1 MTNTT
6 LTLTEEKKIAYANY
20 VVENDALMLNYR
32 PIEFLTQKLYA
43 DANDYTAYLD
53 YLEFMT
59 DGQGVIQEEL
69 EIHFNNALF
78 IEAME
83 ADEKFE
89 FVWNVENDLAVA
101 LNDVLQIAYKENDF
115 WVFEEIAHKVFTD
128 DEGTNAEEAMK
139 TIKEMD
145 EEGNGFAFAS
155 LVYNYINDKDANFI
169 KAAANRLVYFAND
182 IFDWA

>member
-1 MTNTT
+1 MTTT

-20 VVENDALMLNYR
+20 VVENDELMLNYR

-53 YLEFMT
+53 YLEFLT
-59 DGQGVIQEEL
+59 DGDGNIQEEL
-69 EIHFNNALF
+69 EIHFNNPLF

-89 FVWNVENDLAVA
+89 FIWNAENDLAVA
-101 LNDVLQIAYKENDF
+101 LNDALQIAYKDNDF

-139 TIKEMD
+139 TIRGMV
-145 EEGNGFAFAS
+145 EEGSDAAFVNI
-155 LVYNYINDKDANFI
+155 VYSYINDGDANFI
-169 KAAANRLVYFAND
+169 NAAKTQLVYFAND
-182 IFDWA
+182 ILG